1 MSTKTTFKRIALVA
15 VAALG
20 TGVLTSI
27 APANAAVTVSQNAF
41 AVRTDDVN
49 YAINPAS
56 AGGLT
61 VATVTITE
69 GVADDLDADKIA
81 VKYQSTSTAT
91 AVAITGD
98 PADVAANGATSYA
111 TLTGNVRLGINPG
124 TDQTYAGTLASGV
137 LTLAVADGAAA
148 GAITLEVGRG
158 ALPGI
163 YTLEHDFNGDGDV
176 VDVGDSVKTITVTG
190 APSSIRILNSGS
202 TSSTNTAT
210 AAGNSDFNV
219 SVRDASL
226 RNSYLLATESI
237 SLTENGTGISVT
249 LPVVAGI
256 TSGELNSDGANG
268 RTTTARLAIAGD
280 AVSGTYTLTA
290 TPNAALTALGVV
302 AATGTLIYTLVA
314 GEQDTLNIKMTS
326 PTSQISGT
334 ADAVATPTVTSVSDG
349 ADGVVEVFT
358 NTTNTSFTFRLKAAA
373 AATGNVT
380 YTIARSDLVT
390 SPAAG
395 SYSVA
400 LIQDATNSYADVTVT
415 VSSVTAN
422 SGFFTITT
430 YEDGD
435 GEDAAIKVSF
445 KTPVAAAIDFAAPTN
460 TATIASAFAGSTTL
474 TALVTDQYENPLA
487 NQALVFNRPA
497 SRNTAAAFTVV
508 SNAAGTASAT
518 FTDTSTSTLAGSD
531 AIYVG
536 TSALTSDGGV
546 MADLLTIYYASN
558 VTPATVAK
566 FAASSGGTEVL
577 ADGTTKVIVDPTATA
592 GTTTDEALLQVKV
605 TNSAGV
611 AIRGA
616 AVVFSTSNG
625 FVGSAAQVAVDALD
639 GVKTATVYTDASGLA
654 TGYVAATTVGA
665 VVFTATSGTASTS
678 ITLNATYPTTTTDL
692 GRYVSVSVSG
702 DLVSATVTDGFGN
715 VVPSNS
721 VTLAASGGTFLTGSN
736 TVTATT
742 GANGIATAKLAAG
755 ADITVKA
762 TIAGTQATAAV
773 NVPVFG
779 WTKAVASAT
788 SDAVT
793 VAAVT
798 SSTDTAIAGL
808 LAVIK
813 ALEAK
818 IAADKIATDATIAA
832 NAAKAAADTAAA
844 QAAAVAAAEA
854 AADAAA
860 EAIDAGN
867 NAFDAATSA
876 GEAADAAT
884 AAAEQAGE
892 DATAAATAAG
902 EAAVAAAEAAQ
913 EAAAEATDAAN
924 AATDAANASAEA
936 ADAATAAAQ
945 DAADAVAALST
956 QVSEMISALKKQI
969 TSLTNLVIKIQKK
982 VKA

>member
-27 APANAAVTVSQNAF
+27 APANAAVTVSQNAYT
-41 AVRTDDVN
+41 VRTDDVN
-49 YAINPAS
+49 YAINPAA

-61 VATVTITE
+61 VATITIAE
-69 GVADDLDADKIA
+69 AADNDLNGAKIA

-98 PADVAANGATSYA
+98 PADVAAGGATSYA
-111 TLTGNVRLGINPG
+111 TLTGNVRLGANPG
-124 TDQTYAGTLASGV
+124 ANQTFAGTLAAGV
-137 LTLAVADGAAA
+137 LTVAAA
-148 GAITLEVGRG
+148 SGDNNDGAITLEVGRG

-163 YTLEHDFNGDGDV
+163 YTLENDANGDGDIT
-176 VDVGDSVKTITVTG
+176 DAGDSTKTITVTG
-190 APSSIRILNSGS
+190 APSTIRVVGAVSGIS
-202 TSSTNTAT
+202 TETAT
-210 AAGNSDFNV
+210 ATGDTDYTV

-226 RNSYLLATESI
+226 RSTYLLATESI

-268 RTTTARLAIAGD
+268 RSTTARLAIGGS

-302 AATGTLIYTLVA
+302 AATGTLIYTLVS

-326 PTSQISGT
+326 PTSQISGSAT
-334 ADAVATPTVTSVSDG
+334 EVATPTVTSVSDG
-349 ADGVVEVFT
+349 TDGVVEVFT

-380 YTIARSDLVT
+380 YTIARTNLVT

-400 LIQDATNSYADVTVT
+400 LIQDATNSYADVTVN

-474 TALVTDQYENPLA
+474 TALVTDQYENPLP

-497 SRNTAAAFTVV
+497 SRNGAAAFTVV
-508 SNAAGTASAT
+508 SNATGTASAT
-518 FTDTSTSTLAGSD
+518 FTDASTSTLAGSD

-536 TSALTSDGGV
+536 TSALTSDPGV
-546 MADLLTIYYASN
+546 MGDLVTIYYASN

-611 AIRGA
+611 AIQGA

-625 FVGSAAQVAVDALD
+625 FVANAAQVAVDAIF
-639 GVKTATVYTDASGLA
+639 GETTVTVYTDASGLA
-654 TGYVAATTVGA
+654 TGYVAATKVGP

-678 ITLNATYPTTTTDL
+678 VTLNATYPTTTTDL
-692 GRYVSVSVSG
+692 GRYVSVSVTG

-755 ADITVKA
+755 TDVTVKA
-762 TIAGTQATAAV
+762 TIAGTQATALV
-773 NVPVFG
+773 NVPVYG

-788 SDAVT
+788 S
-793 VAAVT
+793 AAV
-798 SSTDTAIAGL
+798 SVGQSKSAELLASEANAAAIA
-808 LAVIK
+808 AI
-813 ALEAK
+813 
-818 IAADKIATDATIAA
+818 
-832 NAAKAAADTAAA
+832 AAKAASDKAETDAKIKLLEAQIAAA
-844 QAAAVAAAEA
+844 QAASVAAAEA

-867 NAFDAATSA
+867 NAYDAATSA

-892 DATAAATAAG
+892 DATAAANAAG
-902 EAAVAAAEAAQ
+902 AAAVAAAEAAT

-956 QVSEMISALKKQI
+956 QVSEMITALKKQI
-969 TSLTNLVIKIQKK
+969 TALTNLVIKIQKK